1 VSQADD
7 AISRSFRQCLSLT
20 VLSALCNFARLAL
33 TAHPSGESLW
43 RRIIIELATAEPPGV
58 A

>member
-7 AISRSFRQCLSLT
+7 AGSRSFRAGLSLT

-33 TAHPSGESLW
+33 TAHPF
-43 RRIIIELATAEPPGV
+43 AKDHY
-58 A
+58 